1 MVGIIKTFGNFAE
14 IRRPEQALKLFI
26 RFAIAKGIITYGM
39 ELMVAIFNIVQ
50 GITSKIIETTGIGNN
65 TQMTLPQ
72 EIIDAINKVGFFDSI
87 PLRCSNFNRKSVHNS
102 FIIYYDFDCI
112 WQIF

>member
-1 MVGIIKTFGNFAE
+1 MLLITQGCIKLYTPPFE
-14 IRRPEQALKLFI
+14 
-26 RFAIAKGIITYGM
+26 
-39 ELMVAIFNIVQ
+39 
-50 GITSKIIETTGIGNN
+50 ITSKIIETTGIGNN